1 MTRRAERV
9 NDLLREEISS
19 IVHRDLKDP
28 RLGGLISI
36 TEVET
41 SPDFRHA
48 RVFVSVMG
56 TDEERVASLKALNSA
71 TGFMR
76 RELRGRLQSL
86 RYLPE
91 LTFKPDDSIE
101 RGMRLS
107 ALINQVALENHL
119 VMKVSSE
126 KDKGGSPR

>member
-71 TGFMR
+71 AGFMR
-76 RELRGRLQSL
+76 RELRARLQSL

-119 VMKVSSE
+119 VVKVSSE

>member
-1 MTRRAERV
+1 MTRRTERV

-41 SPDFRHA
+41 SADFRHA

-71 TGFMR
+71 AGFMR

-91 LTFKPDDSIE
+91 LTFRPDDSIE

-119 VMKVSSE
+119 VVKVSSE

>member
-1 MTRRAERV
+1 MTRRTERV

-71 TGFMR
+71 AGFMR

-91 LTFKPDDSIE
+91 LTFKLDDSIE
-101 RGMRLS
+101 RGTRLS

>member
-91 LTFKPDDSIE
+91 LTFKLDDSIE
-101 RGMRLS
+101 RGTRLS

-119 VMKVSSE
+119 VVKVSSE

>member
-19 IVHRDLKDP
+19 IVHRELKDP

-71 TGFMR
+71 AGFMR

-119 VMKVSSE
+119 VVKVSSE

>member
-56 TDEERVASLKALNSA
+56 TDEERVASLKALDSA
-71 TGFMR
+71 AGFMR

-101 RGMRLS
+101 RGTRLS

>member
-1 MTRRAERV
+1 MTRRSERV

-19 IVHRDLKDP
+19 IVHRELKDP

-71 TGFMR
+71 AGFMR

-119 VMKVSSE
+119 VAEGSAE
-126 KDKGGSPR
+126 QDKGESAR

>member
-71 TGFMR
+71 AGFMR

-91 LTFKPDDSIE
+91 LTFKLDDSIE
-101 RGMRLS
+101 RGTRLS